1 MSATIYDTL
10 IKNVRLVRPN
20 SDQQPQMDIAI
31 SNGRFTA
38 IAPDIDASSAD
49 TVVDGLGH
57 LAFPGLVDAHM
68 HTGIY
73 SPLNEDAVTESKAA
87 AMGGVTSS
95 INYMR
100 TGKYYLNKSGSYFD
114 IFPEILKLSEG
125 NFHVDYA
132 YHLAPMDA
140 GHISEMDQL
149 ITEFG
154 VTSFKIFMFYGSYG
168 LHGSSSDQ
176 SDFLMIGKDEKY
188 DLAHFE
194 FIMRGLRQAMDAH
207 PDLADSISLSMHCE
221 TAEIMDA
228 YTKIVAS
235 ENKLTGLAAYNASRP
250 PHSEGLAIFMA
261 SYLAHETDCVNINL
275 LHLSG
280 RKAMEAALKMQEA
293 FPHINFRREVTVGHL
308 LLDIDAP
315 CGNHAKVNPPI
326 RPREDVEYLWQAVLD
341 GKVDWIVSDH
351 ACCREEMK
359 LDAQNPDDIFVAK
372 SGFGGTEYILSGLLT
387 EGGKRGLS
395 NNRIAEL
402 VCLNPARRYG
412 LHNKGDIAVGLDAD
426 LVLVDPEETFVIRA
440 EESESQQD
448 FTPFEGMELRGRV
461 QSTWLRGKEIWDG
474 SNVIGPARGK
484 YLSRPC

>member
-1 MSATIYDTL
+1 
-10 IKNVRLVRPN
+10 
-20 SDQQPQMDIAI
+20 
-31 SNGRFTA
+31 
-38 IAPDIDASSAD
+38 
-49 TVVDGLGH
+49 
-57 LAFPGLVDAHM
+57 
-68 HTGIY
+68 
-73 SPLNEDAVTESKAA
+73 
-87 AMGGVTSS
+87 
-95 INYMR
+95 
-100 TGKYYLNKSGSYFD
+100 
-114 IFPEILKLSEG
+114 
-125 NFHVDYA
+125 
-132 YHLAPMDA
+132 MDA

-176 SDFLMIGKDEKY
+176 SEFLMIGKDEKY

-194 FIMRGLRQAMDAH
+194 FIMRGLRKAMDAH

-235 ENKLTGLAAYNASRP
+235 ENKLTGLAAYSASRP

-280 RKAMEAALKMQEA
+280 RKAMEAAIKMQEA

-315 CGNHAKVNPPI
+315 CGNHAKVTPPI

-412 LHNKGDIAVGLDAD
+412 LNNKGDVSVGLDAD

-461 QSTWLRGKEIWDG
+461 QSTWLRGNEIWDG

-484 YLSRPC
+484 YLSRPS